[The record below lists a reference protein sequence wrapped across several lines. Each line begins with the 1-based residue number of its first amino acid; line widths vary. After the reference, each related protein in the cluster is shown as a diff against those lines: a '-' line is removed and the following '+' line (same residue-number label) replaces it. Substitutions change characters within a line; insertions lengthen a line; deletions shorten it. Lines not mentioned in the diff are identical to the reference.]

1 MLELVYKVVTWGL
14 LGVFVSFLAFGT
26 ATAAYTLFRFY
37 LVEFSK
43 LAGGRA
49 RK

>member
-1 MLELVYKVVTWGL
+1 MELVYKVVTWGL
-14 LGVFVSFLAFGT
+14 LGVFVCFLVFGT

-37 LVEFSK
+37 LGEISK
-43 LAGGRA
+43 IAGERP